1 MKHLL
6 DFGSELTTNYLVM
19 TIAADEFFALFAAK
33 MTHIR
38 AATQDFTGTGD
49 LESFHDDFSGLLFS
63 FGHRF

>member
-1 MKHLL
+1 
-6 DFGSELTTNYLVM
+6 M